1 VCRSQI
7 QRKIEAEE
15 QRKRDET
22 ARAKA
27 MATAL
32 ATIGKFA
39 IKKKV
44 GDADQ
49 IFGSVTAADVVAAIE
64 QQARLRARP
73 YAVKVMYRVHLLHAH
88 PAQWCSG
95 VADPTHSRVV
105 RASMK
110 HRPELRLT
118 EVCFTPEQCDVCSQP
133 LPLFRIWGL
142 VVMCIAPCHL
152 SAA

>member
-1 VCRSQI
+1 MLPRAAMCRKMPQSSASCAEVLPRSPCSQI

-15 QRKRDET
+15 QRKRDEK

-64 QQARLRARP
+64 QQARARN
-73 YAVKVMYRVHLLHAH
+73 YARV
-88 PAQWCSG
+88 
-95 VADPTHSRVV
+95 
-105 RASMK
+105 
-110 HRPELRLT
+110 
-118 EVCFTPEQCDVCSQP
+118 
-133 LPLFRIWGL
+133 
-142 VVMCIAPCHL
+142 
-152 SAA
+152 

>member
-1 VCRSQI
+1 MRQHAAAVCSAEPVVHCTVCRSQI

-15 QRKRDET
+15 QRKRDEK

-64 QQARLRARP
+64 QQ
-73 YAVKVMYRVHLLHAH
+73 
-88 PAQWCSG
+88 
-95 VADPTHSRVV
+95 V
-105 RASMK
+105 R
-110 HRPELRLT
+110 H
-118 EVCFTPEQCDVCSQP
+118 
-133 LPLFRIWGL
+133 
-142 VVMCIAPCHL
+142 
-152 SAA
+152 